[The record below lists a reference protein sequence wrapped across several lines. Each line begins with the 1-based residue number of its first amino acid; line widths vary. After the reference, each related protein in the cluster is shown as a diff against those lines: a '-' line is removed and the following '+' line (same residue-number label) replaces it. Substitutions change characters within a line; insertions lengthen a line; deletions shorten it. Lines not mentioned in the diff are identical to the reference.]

1 LPRLLI
7 LAGTGGS
14 RCLCQPHLYETS
26 RTQLVPLEEVE
37 KYERE
42 HLGRRGKRMLPDEAL
57 TEKQRKQRACQRA
70 YYQRR
75 KAAQQQQPVEPAE

>member
-1 LPRLLI
+1 
-7 LAGTGGS
+7 
-14 RCLCQPHLYETS
+14 
-26 RTQLVPLEEVE
+26 
-37 KYERE
+37 
-42 HLGRRGKRMLPDEAL
+42 MLPDEAL